1 LFELWTAPSH
11 HVAAGPKIA
20 LVAAGCM
27 MMLVPTWVLRKD
39 PSGRRVPLLKQLK
52 LKAAG
57 LFVGCRHIL
66 GCMESNTKQYEEPA
80 SADSVLLRL

>member
-1 LFELWTAPSH
+1 MH
-11 HVAAGPKIA
+11 HVAADPEIGQ
-20 LVAAGCM
+20 VAAGCM
-27 MMLVPTWVLRKD
+27 MKLVPTWVVEVGPIWPK
-39 PSGRRVPLLKQLK
+39 SGLLKQVK

-57 LFVGCRHIL
+57 LFVGCGHIL